1 MRTIILLFLL
11 SFLCNAQNIAPTLL
25 INYSYTEQI
34 ISTEQGQEFIAWI
47 VEDEE
52 ALRLNKVVRK
62 LDLIENDKENEH
74 LIFRTYS
81 DGNYEYVFCKNKWK
95 SREINFRRYT
105 IYSIDDWEYRL

>member
-11 SFLCNAQNIAPTLL
+11 SFLCNAQSATPKLL
-25 INYSYTEQI
+25 SNYDYTKQKI
-34 ISTEQGQEFIAWI
+34 LTEDGEEFIAWI
-47 VEDEE
+47 VDDDE

-105 IYSIDDWEYRL
+105 IYSIDD